1 MTLESGGAGLIAYAA
16 FSAAEFQAAYV
27 RQPRTWL
34 YVHSSLEHQLQTSL
48 ETKVVDSGENLVVFI
63 PDDMGV
69 FYRLETAPGRLDCT
83 NVVQTYVDVALAGG
97 RGDEA
102 AEALLQQRLK
112 PAWTAK

>member
-1 MTLESGGAGLIAYAA
+1 MFGSQELGCTFI
-16 FSAAEFQAAYV
+16 QA
-27 RQPRTWL
+27 L
-34 YVHSSLEHQLQTSL
+34 KISSKPPF

-69 FYRLETAPGRLDCT
+69 FYKLETASDRLACT
-83 NVVQTYVDVALAGG
+83 NVVKTYVDVAHAGG

-112 PAWTAK
+112 PAWVGSCKSAGRKPK